1 MRMSGSRRLWMIL
14 ALAVVVAAVYWPSS
28 RVLAEQWAD
37 VANITFTHGWLI
49 LAVSLWLIFRARGAI
64 AAASVRPS
72 AAALLALAVCSFAW
86 LVCYRASIQD
96 LHITLQPALFWLAV
110 CAAFG
115 FGLARLLI
123 FPVAFFYLAEP
134 SLAQLTSALQE
145 LTVLAMQAVLA
156 LTGPSA
162 QISGALIHIPNGTF
176 AIEEGCSGLHFM
188 IVGIA
193 VAALHGELRADP
205 WKTRVAQLA
214 FMAAL
219 ALLGNWVRVY
229 VVIQAGYLTN
239 MRSSLLANHY
249 WFGWGVFAVALLV
262 FFWVR
267 GRFDPPLPPLESAPQ
282 RAVAGAVLPGEMG
295 GMALALLVL
304 VGLPGVSALL
314 RAAHTAA
321 PLEATVESAPRA
333 PWAPA
338 LVDIHSSWQP
348 VFAGAA
354 REERHAFTN
363 ANETVE
369 VFAVTYR
376 AQRQGAKLF
385 GAGSSLLGSQL
396 QPLSRAVIA
405 GPAGAFGENEVAD
418 QQFPHP
424 HSLIWSRYE
433 TASRQFV
440 SPLLSQLW
448 YGVHATVSN
457 PAASLVAFRAA
468 CRPDC
473 ASARRT
479 LQGFAA
485 SGAVR

>member
-1 MRMSGSRRLWMIL
+1 MIL

-28 RVLAEQWAD
+28 QVLAKQWAD
-37 VANITFTHGWLI
+37 FANITFTHGWLI
-49 LAVSLWLIFRARGAI
+49 LAVSLYLIFRARRAI
-64 AAASVRPS
+64 DAAPARPS
-72 AAALLALAVCSFAW
+72 ALALIVLAVCSFAW

-96 LHITLQPALFWLAV
+96 LHITLQPALFWLA
-110 CAAFG
+110 
-115 FGLARLLI
+115 
-123 FPVAFFYLAEP
+123 EP

-145 LTVLAMQAVLA
+145 LTVLAMRAVLA
-156 LTGPSA
+156 LTGPAA
-162 QISGALIHIPNGTF
+162 QISGDLIHIPNGTF
-176 AIEEGCSGLHFM
+176 EIEEGCSGLHFM

-205 WKTRVAQLA
+205 CKTRAAQLG
-214 FMAAL
+214 FMVVL

-229 VVIQAGYLTN
+229 VIIQAGYRTN
-239 MRSSLLANHY
+239 MHSSLLANHY
-249 WFGWGVFAVALLV
+249 WFGWGVFAVALVV

-267 GRFDPPLPPLESAPQ
+267 DRLDPILPPLEPARQP
-282 RAVAGAVLPGEMG
+282 AVAAAGLPKEMA

-304 VGLPGVSALL
+304 VGLPAVSTLL
-314 RAAHTAA
+314 RAVHTAA

-338 LVDIHSSWQP
+338 LVDMHSSWQP

-363 ANETVE
+363 STETVE
-369 VFAVTYR
+369 VFAVTYL

-405 GPAGAFGENEVAD
+405 GPAGAFSENEVAD

-433 TASRQFV
+433 TAGRDFV
-440 SPLLSQLW
+440 APLLSQLW
-448 YGVHATVSN
+448 YGMHATVSN
-457 PAASLVAFRAA
+457 PAASLIAFRAA
-468 CRPDC
+468 CQPDC

-479 LQGFAA
+479 LQAFAA

>member
-1 MRMSGSRRLWMIL
+1 MIL
-14 ALAVVVAAVYWPSS
+14 ALTVLVAAVYWPSS
-28 RVLAEQWAD
+28 QVLAEQWTNF
-37 VANITFTHGWLI
+37 ANITFTHGWLI
-49 LAVSLWLIFRARGAI
+49 LAVSLCLIFRARSAI
-64 AAASVRPS
+64 AAAPAQPS
-72 AAALLALAVCSFAW
+72 ALALIALAVCSFAW

-96 LHITLQPALFWLAV
+96 LHITLQPAIFWLAV

-115 FGLARLLI
+115 FGVARLLV

-145 LTVLAMQAVLA
+145 LTVLAMRAVLA
-156 LTGPSA
+156 LTGPAA
-162 QISGALIHIPNGTF
+162 QISGDLIHIPNGTF
-176 AIEEGCSGLHFM
+176 EIEEGCSGLHFM

-193 VAALHGELRADP
+193 VAALHGKLRADP
-205 WKTRVAQLA
+205 WKTRAAQLGL
-214 FMAAL
+214 MVAL

-229 VVIQAGYLTN
+229 VIIEAGYLTN
-239 MRSSLLANHY
+239 MHSTLLANHY
-249 WFGWGVFAVALLV
+249 WFGWGVFAVALVV
-262 FFWVR
+262 FFWGR
-267 GRFDPPLPPLESAPQ
+267 GRLDPVSPPQESASQ
-282 RAVAGAVLPGEMG
+282 RAVAPVGLPGEMG

-304 VGLPGVSALL
+304 VGLPGVSMLL
-314 RAAHTAA
+314 RAVHTPA

-363 ANETVE
+363 SNETVE
-369 VFAVTYR
+369 VFAVTYL

-385 GAGSSLLGSQL
+385 GAGSSLLGSEL

-405 GPAGAFGENEVAD
+405 APAGAFSENEVAD

-424 HSLIWSRYE
+424 RSLIWSRYE
-433 TASRQFV
+433 TAGRDFV
-440 SPLLSQLW
+440 APLLSQLW
-448 YGVHATVSN
+448 YGVQATVSK
-457 PAASLVAFRAA
+457 PAASLIAFRAA
-468 CRPDC
+468 CQPDC

-479 LQGFAA
+479 LQAFAA

>member
-1 MRMSGSRRLWMIL
+1 MRSR
-14 ALAVVVAAVYWPSS
+14 S
-28 RVLAEQWAD
+28 
-37 VANITFTHGWLI
+37 
-49 LAVSLWLIFRARGAI
+49 AI
-64 AAASVRPS
+64 ATAPARPS
-72 AAALLALAVCSFAW
+72 AVALLALAVCSFAW

-96 LHITLQPALFWLAV
+96 LHITLQPAIFWLAV

-115 FGLARLLI
+115 FGVARLLI

-145 LTVLAMQAVLA
+145 LTVLAMRAVLS

-176 AIEEGCSGLHFM
+176 EIQEGCSGLHFM

-205 WKTRVAQLA
+205 WKTRAAQLG

-239 MRSSLLANHY
+239 MHSSLLANHY
-249 WFGWGVFAVALLV
+249 WFGWGVFALALLV

-267 GRFDPPLPPLESAPQ
+267 GRLDPTLPPLESAPQ
-282 RAVAGAVLPGEMG
+282 RAVAGELLPSEMG

-314 RAAHTAA
+314 RAAHPAA

-369 VFAVTYR
+369 VFAVTYL

-405 GPAGAFGENEVAD
+405 GPAGAFGETEVAD

-424 HSLIWSRYE
+424 RSLIWSRYE
-433 TASRQFV
+433 TASREFV
-440 SPLLSQLW
+440 APLLSQLW

-457 PAASLVAFRAA
+457 PAASLIAFRAA

-479 LQGFAA
+479 LQAFTA